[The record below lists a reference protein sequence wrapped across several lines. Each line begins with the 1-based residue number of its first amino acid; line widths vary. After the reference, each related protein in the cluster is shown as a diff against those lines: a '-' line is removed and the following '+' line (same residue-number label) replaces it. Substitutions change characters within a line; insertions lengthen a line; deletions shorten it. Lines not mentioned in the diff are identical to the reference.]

1 MASTSDIRNGMI
13 IEWKN
18 GIYEFIEF
26 LHVKPGKGNTFVR
39 SKLRNVRTGQII
51 DNSFRINETFN
62 EIRIEKS
69 KKEYLYRDGE
79 FYVLMDLEN
88 YEMMNV
94 HADVMEK
101 YAKFLKENM
110 QVTIKTTP
118 TGEIIDLELPVYV
131 IQEIAECEPNIKGN
145 TASGSGK
152 VAITDT
158 GLRVMVPFFVEQG
171 QKVKIDTRNGEYIE
185 RA

>member
-39 SKLRNVRTGQII
+39 SKLRNVRTGQVI

-62 EIRIEKS
+62 EVRIEKS

-94 HADVMEK
+94 HQNVMEK

-110 QVTIKTTP
+110 QITIKTTP
-118 TGEIIDLELPVYV
+118 DMEIVDIELPVYV
-131 IQEIAECEPNIKGN
+131 IQEIAECEPNFKGN

-152 VAITDT
+152 VAITET
-158 GLRVMVPFFVEQG
+158 GLRITVPFFVEQG
-171 QKVKIDTRNGEYIE
+171 EKIKIDTRNGEYIE